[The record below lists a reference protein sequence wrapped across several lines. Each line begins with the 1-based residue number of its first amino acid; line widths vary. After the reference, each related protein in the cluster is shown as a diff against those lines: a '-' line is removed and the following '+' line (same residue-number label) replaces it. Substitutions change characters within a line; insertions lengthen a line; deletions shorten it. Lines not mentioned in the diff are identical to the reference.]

1 MRLDSSAGPDRST
14 SHRSLLHRSAP
25 LATLLALALALSHAP
40 PALAQHQQHG
50 LPLVV
55 SADNSTVQGFVRI
68 INRSARAGTVRIH
81 AVDDAGRRFGPIS
94 LAIGADATVHF
105 NSGDL
110 ESGNA
115 AKGLPGGVGAG
126 TGDWRLELATSLDI
140 EPLAYIRTSDGF
152 LTSIHDIVPGEF
164 VPGSEESGSVDDSVQ
179 HHVRFFNP
187 ASNRNQ
193 ISRLRV
199 INTAGVDNTVVIRGV
214 DDRGRP
220 GEGEVSFTLPPYGA
234 RTVSAQALEEGA
246 ASAAIPSVRPQHGR
260 LGDGA
265 GKWQLFVSSR
275 VRGFGRPLQVMSLLF
290 SRPSGNLANLS
301 AVGAG
306 NDPTRGGPGTDWLS
320 GGAGD
325 DVINPGDNDDEYDWV
340 LGSPGNDRIVYT
352 DSGASAYQALSY
364 VDLGSGVE
372 ATVDGG
378 ANRATVTKG
387 SAGTDTIVDVA
398 NPLNAGRE
406 APWGGFGL
414 SGTHHADS
422 FDLRLADGQWMEV
435 RGGAGADTIHIRSGR
450 VKVNYRRVPGA
461 VDVDLGAGRANDDGY
476 GSADTFIGDVS
487 EVEGGPHGDTL
498 RGSDGGEG
506 LNGGPG
512 NDVLIPRDGDYNVA
526 NGDDWIRGSTGD
538 DRIVYTESGGP
549 RAWQRLDYDRLDQG
563 ITVTIDG
570 GANRGTVNK
579 GAAGTDTIV
588 DVATL
593 LNGGNFGLEGTHS
606 GDVFNL
612 TVGGGQWMQV
622 RGNAGNDTF
631 NFRGGGGTARLDY
644 RNAPAGVDVDLGAG
658 RASDDGWGDVDTIN
672 GHVRDFR
679 GSNFNDVIRGSDND
693 ESFIGRG
700 GDDVIDGGGGF
711 DRLRFDRSG
720 VGAVEVDLLNGTATG
735 TWDGRAFSYRISN
748 IERVDG
754 SRNGGDRLYGS
765 NGDNRLQ
772 GGGGDDFL
780 DGREGNDRLEGG
792 DGNDVLVGHGGADR
806 PEQLR
811 GGAGNDT
818 FIIGGDGTNTIE
830 DFTNGED
837 LINLNVYGISSH
849 SDVLAATSLA
859 PDGNGVWIDLSRYG
873 GEGVYLWQYFDI
885 DGLDASDFL
894 L

>member
-14 SHRSLLHRSAP
+14 SHRSLLQRSAA
-25 LATLLALALALSHAP
+25 LATLLALALALTHAP
-40 PALAQHQQHG
+40 PALAQHQRHG

-81 AVDDAGRRFGPIS
+81 AVDDAGRRFGTVS
-94 LAIGADATVHF
+94 LAIAAHATVHF

-110 ESGNA
+110 ENGNPG
-115 AKGLPGGVGAG
+115 KGLSRGLGDGS
-126 TGDWRLELATSLDI
+126 GDWRLELDTSLDI

-152 LTSIHDIVPGEF
+152 LTSIHDVVPGEL
-164 VPGSEESGSVDDSVQ
+164 VPGSEGLGSDDDSVQ
-179 HHVRFFNP
+179 HNVRFFNP

-220 GEGEVSFTLPPYGA
+220 GEGEVRFTLPPYGA

-246 ASAAIPSVRPQHGR
+246 ASATIPSVRPQHGR

-265 GKWQLFVSSR
+265 GKWQLFVSSEAAAGTPYR
-275 VRGFGRPLQVMSLLF
+275 GRPLQVMSLLF

-301 AVGAG
+301 AIGTG

-364 VDLGSGVE
+364 VDLGSGIK

-406 APWGGFGL
+406 APYGGFGL
-414 SGTHHADS
+414 AGTLHADT

-435 RGGAGADTIHIRSGR
+435 RGGAGADTINIRSGL
-450 VKVNYRRVPGA
+450 VKVNYRYAPGA
-461 VDVDLGAGRANDDGY
+461 VDVDLGAGRASDDGY
-476 GSADTFIGDVS
+476 GSADTFTGDVF

-498 RGSDGGEG
+498 RGSDGGEQ
-506 LNGGPG
+506 LDGGPG
-512 NDVLIPRDGDYNVA
+512 DDVLVPRGGDYNIW
-526 NGDDWIRGSTGD
+526 NGSDWTSGSRGN
-538 DRIVYTESGGP
+538 DRVVYTESGGP
-549 RAWQRLDYDRLDQG
+549 RAYQQLSYRRLGLDMDQG
-563 ITVTIDG
+563 ITATIDG

-588 DVATL
+588 DIANPLT
-593 LNGGNFGLEGTHS
+593 GGGFGLVGTRS

-622 RGNAGNDTF
+622 RGRAGNDTF
-631 NFRGGGGTARLDY
+631 NFNGGGGTARLDY
-644 RNAPAGVDVDLGAG
+644 VRAPSGVDVDLGAG
-658 RASDDGWGDVDTIN
+658 RASKDGWGGVDTIN
-672 GHVRDFR
+672 GDWWEVR
-679 GSNFNDVIRGSDND
+679 GSNFNDVIRGSDNN

-700 GDDVIDGGGGF
+700 GNDVIDGGGGF

-720 VGAVEVDLLNGTATG
+720 VGDLRVSMIDNVATG
-735 TWDGRAFSYRISN
+735 TWNGLAFKYTFSN
-748 IERVDG
+748 IEHIR
-754 SRNGGDRLYGS
+754 GGPGEDIIL
-765 NGDNRLQ
+765 DDW
-772 GGGGDDFL
+772 GDDVI
-780 DGREGNDRLEGG
+780 EGG
-792 DGNDVLVGHGGADR
+792 GGADR
-806 PEQLR
+806 FLFWHN
-811 GGAGNDT
+811 GNDT
-818 FIIGGDGTNTIE
+818 VVDFNVDAGDTIE
-830 DFTNGED
+830 LPGLAAEFG
-837 LINLNVYGISSH
+837 VSH
-849 SDVLAATSLA
+849 SDVIASAQQEGEDIVLDLA
-859 PDGNGVWIDLSRYG
+859 RYG
-873 GEGVYLWQYFDI
+873 RGTIRLKDNDI
-885 DGLDASDFL
+885 NRLDVDAIRL
-894 L
+894 

>member
-1 MRLDSSAGPDRST
+1 MQEVEEVRREAVRLCPSSFGKEEKNMPIKPGNPPASRAVRPLLRRSAG
-14 SHRSLLHRSAP
+14 
-25 LATLLALALALSHAP
+25 LATTLAAVLLLTQGP

-55 SADNSTVQGFVRI
+55 SADNRTVQGFLRI
-68 INRSARAGTVRIH
+68 INRSDRAGTVRID
-81 AVDDAGRRFGPIS
+81 AIDDAGLTFGPVSLS
-94 LAIGADATVHF
+94 LAANAAVQF
-105 NSGDL
+105 RAADL
-110 ESGNA
+110 EAGNPA
-115 AKGLPGGVGAG
+115 VGLSAG
-126 TGDWRLELATSLDI
+126 IGDGRGDWRLELRTDLDI
-140 EPLAYIRTSDGF
+140 EPLAYIRTRTGF
-152 LTSIHDIVPGEF
+152 VTSMHDIVPGEF
-164 VPGSEESGSVDDSVQ
+164 VPGAEGGGSGDDSVR

-187 ASNRNQ
+187 GSATNKV
-193 ISRLRV
+193 SRLRV
-199 INTAGVDNTVVIRGV
+199 INTAGVDNVVAIRGV
-214 DDRGRP
+214 DDQGRP
-220 GEGEVSFTLPPYGA
+220 GESEVRMTLPPWGA
-234 RTVSAQALEEGA
+234 RTLTAQGLEEGV
-246 ASAAIPSVRPQHGR
+246 ASAAVQGLPGVEGR

-265 GKWQLFVSSR
+265 GKWQLFVTSRGSPGGSSY
-275 VRGFGRPLQVMSLLF
+275 GARPLQVMSLLF
-290 SRPSGNLANLS
+290 SRASGNLTNLS
-301 AVGAG
+301 ADGAG

-325 DVINPGDNDDEYDWV
+325 DVINPGDNDDKYDWV
-340 LGSPGNDRIVYT
+340 LGSPGNDRILYT
-352 DSGASAYQALSY
+352 DSGPSAYQALSY
-364 VDLGSGVE
+364 VDLGSGVK

-387 SAGTDTIVDVA
+387 SAGTDTIVDVV
-398 NPLNAGRE
+398 NPLNAARE

-414 SGTHHADS
+414 AGSHHADT

-435 RGGAGADTIHIRSGR
+435 RGEGGADTVNIRSGR
-450 VKVNYRRVPGA
+450 VKVNYRLAPGA
-461 VDVDLGAGRANDDGY
+461 VDVDLGAGRASDDGY
-476 GSADTFIGDVS
+476 GSADTFTGDVY

-588 DVATL
+588 DIATL

-606 GDVFNL
+606 GDVFDL
-612 TVGGGQWMQV
+612 TLGDGQWMLV

-711 DRLRFDRSG
+711 DQLRFDRSG
-720 VGAVEVDLLNGTATG
+720 VGHLIVSMEEGGAAG
-735 TWDGRAFSYRISN
+735 TWDGRAFFYRFSN
-748 IERVDG
+748 IERVRGG
-754 SRNGGDRLYGS
+754 SGIDIIADSRGDDRLS
-765 NGDNRLQ
+765 
-772 GGGGDDFL
+772 GGGEGDIFVL
-780 DGREGNDRLEGG
+780 EYGGNDRIDDFSEE
-792 DGNDVLVGHGGADR
+792 DDDVIWFVGL
-806 PEQLR
+806 P
-811 GGAGNDT
+811 
-818 FIIGGDGTNTIE
+818 
-830 DFTNGED
+830 
-837 LINLNVYGISSH
+837 
-849 SDVLAATSLA
+849 
-859 PDGNGVWIDLSRYG
+859 
-873 GEGVYLWQYFDI
+873 
-885 DGLDASDFL
+885 
-894 L
+894 